1 MFIHGSTQVFK
12 CIVHCIKQYI
22 KYLLY
27 KIFRSTSFSIYYKYY
42 DLLVYISGKRQYL
55 HLQYL
60 IFATFQRGNP
70 HKVEEMHIFFIFYN
84 CPTFQFFKDVKYIP
98 FFILPIEGFPLLHR
112 TLNISTSNKRD
123 ISSQQRMKHKKIW
136 SCLGVKLISE
146 YVEERI
152 PQNMSIIFPN
162 SSVYHT
168 VVLISSL
175 YFVLLNYTY
184 KSWSII
190 KTRDSFGICLS

>member
-1 MFIHGSTQVFK
+1 MEVN
-12 CIVHCIKQYI
+12 
-22 KYLLY
+22 KYLSALY
-27 KIFRSTSFSIYYKYY
+27 IVLSITYNLLYEIFSSTSFSIYYKYY

-70 HKVEEMHIFFIFYN
+70 HKVEEMHIFFYLLQLSNFLMEIR
-84 CPTFQFFKDVKYIP
+84 FFKDVKYIP

-162 SSVYHT
+162 SSVYHINT
-168 VVLISSL
+168 KPYIE
-175 YFVLLNYTY
+175 
-184 KSWSII
+184 
-190 KTRDSFGICLS
+190 

>member
-1 MFIHGSTQVFK
+1 MEVHKYLSALY
-12 CIVHCIKQYI
+12 IVLSITHK
-22 KYLLY
+22 LLY
-27 KIFRSTSFSIYYKYY
+27 KIFSSTSFSIYYKYY

-60 IFATFQRGNP
+60 IFAAFQRG
-70 HKVEEMHIFFIFYN
+70 KIR
-84 CPTFQFFKDVKYIP
+84 FFKDIKYRPGGLYIP

-152 PQNMSIIFPN
+152 LQNLSIIFPN
-162 SSVYHT
+162 SSVY
-168 VVLISSL
+168 I
-175 YFVLLNYTY
+175 
-184 KSWSII
+184 
-190 KTRDSFGICLS
+190 